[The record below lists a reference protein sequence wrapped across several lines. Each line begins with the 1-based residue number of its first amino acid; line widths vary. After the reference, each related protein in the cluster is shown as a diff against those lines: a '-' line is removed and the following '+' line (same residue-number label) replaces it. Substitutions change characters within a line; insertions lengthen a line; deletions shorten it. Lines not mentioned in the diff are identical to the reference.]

1 MDKKIAAV
9 RNELFLEDE
18 KFYTI
23 LAGEHNKIIMVP
35 NFLKTSITYSN
46 YSVES
51 FQWMKDNIDYTP
63 FNFFSQRPLDSE
75 LEGEVFPFTS
85 NKVIGYRIMNGK
97 EIKELFSENKDLIFE
112 SSQNKDDLLSD
123 HKEVNLKQLFFDL
136 DVLLFHIKKLNK
148 ETIQEHFEREFFPF
162 EIQKTVSD
170 FFNIVALA
178 RLELEKDSDNHLSLF
193 ERVVSNLKLEKR
205 ISKMEKLV
213 LDSERYGGMFNPL
226 EFNCRIFQY

>member
-9 RNELFLEDE
+9 RKELFLEDE
-18 KFYTI
+18 KVYTI

-35 NFLKTSITYSN
+35 NFLKTAITSSN
-46 YSVES
+46 YSEEG
-51 FQWMKDNIDYTP
+51 FQWMKDNLDYTP
-63 FNFFSQRPLDSE
+63 FNFFSQRPLSSE
-75 LEGEVFPFTS
+75 LEGVIFPFTS
-85 NKVIGYRIMNGK
+85 NKVIGYRIMNGR
-97 EIKELFSENKDLIFE
+97 EIKEIISEGKDLIFE
-112 SSQNKDDLLSD
+112 SNKNQDDSISD
-123 HKEVNLKQLFFDL
+123 YKEINLKQRFFDL
-136 DVLLFHIKKLNK
+136 DVLLFHIEKLNK
-148 ETIQEHFEREFFPF
+148 ETIQEHFERGFFPF

-170 FFNIVALA
+170 FFNIVALTQ
-178 RLELEKDSDNHLSLF
+178 LELEKDSSNHLSLF